1 MSAPGNAQQPQA
13 PTGPLAH
20 IPVEILLRITSFLST
35 TDLGNVRLTCR
46 SLEQS
51 LFHFF
56 SHEFFRKKQFMV
68 FTDSLQALID
78 ISKHP
83 ALSRVLKH
91 VIIATDGLSEQ
102 TLSHLQI
109 QGSNGQVDDTNFFS
123 QGYLA
128 QADQHH
134 LLDSGGL
141 KDMLAEAFR
150 NLPNLDTLDIRDF
163 NSSTRNRDGEGARWT
178 SYGSKTLARRISP
191 MGDGLS
197 LSNCHARHR
206 FPDQI
211 FSAMVAALA
220 AADAHPLQIHIN
232 IRSNKSYRQP
242 WDLSDKAFYI
252 PPRLETPLESILGGL
267 TTLHLSLS
275 ANDAVY
281 VRDPKSPSPFMLHRF
296 LSLTP
301 NLTWLRLNMSPQ
313 PPAQPG
319 AVPPWECVFKWII
332 DESTQAHAHPS
343 SPYQTQPIRF
353 PKLEQLD
360 IGHVVM
366 AERTLFQLVRRLA
379 SSLKTLSL
387 RRVVLLQPQDAD
399 SDKATGWAH
408 LIEHIG
414 ALHGVDIREINLA
427 FLQDG
432 YSFRRRYGWVKNNVN
447 FVAHG
452 GSTRRITE
460 RSFQGTSTP
469 AIVAQILSDILA
481 PIPSAIPPGDSS
493 DDGDSSDGKLEVL
506 QLALSDMS

>member
-1 MSAPGNAQQPQA
+1 MSLPANAQQPQA
-13 PTGPLAH
+13 TPSTGPLAD
-20 IPVEILLRITSFLST
+20 IPVEVLLRITSFLPT

-46 SLEQS
+46 TLEQS

-91 VIIATDGLSEQ
+91 VIIATDGLSQ
-102 TLSHLQI
+102 TTISHMQVK
-109 QGSNGQVDDTNFFS
+109 GSNGQFDDTTFFN
-123 QGYLA
+123 QAYLA
-128 QADQHH
+128 QADQVH
-134 LLDSGGL
+134 LLESGGL

-150 NLPNLDTLDIRDF
+150 NLPNLDTVDIRDF
-163 NSSTRNRDGEGARWT
+163 TSTTRNRDGEGARWN
-178 SYGSKTLARRISP
+178 SYGSKTLARRICPVSGP
-191 MGDGLS
+191 TSEGLS
-197 LSNCHARHR
+197 LSNGHAHPQ
-206 FPDQI
+206 FPDKI

-220 AADAHPLQIHIN
+220 AADAHPSQIHIN
-232 IRSNKSYRQP
+232 IRSKPYRQP

-252 PPRLETPLESILGGL
+252 PPRLETPLEPILAGL
-267 TTLHLSLS
+267 TTLHLALA

-281 VRDPKSPSPFMLHRF
+281 LRDPQNQSPIMLHRF

-313 PPAQPG
+313 PPAAQG
-319 AVPPWECVFKWII
+319 GVPPWEAVFKWII
-332 DESTQAHAHPS
+332 DESTQAHAHAS
-343 SPYQTQPIRF
+343 SPYQTQPVRF

-366 AERTLFQLVRRLA
+366 VERTILLLVRKLA

-387 RRVVLLQPQDAD
+387 RRVALLKPQDTD
-399 SDKATGWAH
+399 PDKASGWAH
-408 LIEHIG
+408 LIERIG
-414 ALHGVDIREINLA
+414 AVNGVDIREMNLA

-432 YSFRRRYGWVKNNVN
+432 YTYRRRHGWVKDNVN
-447 FVAHG
+447 FMARG

-460 RSFQGTSTP
+460 RTFQGTSTR
-469 AIVAQILSDILA
+469 AMVAQILEDILE
-481 PIPSAIPPGDSS
+481 PIPSAHHHEDTTTE
-493 DDGDSSDGKLEVL
+493 GKLDNL
-506 QLALSDMS
+506 Q